1 MKRADSHII
10 AAVST
15 IIVLL
20 LLLLLLF
27 KLNITAPI
35 PVEEEG
41 IVVAFGDAD
50 MGGGMPDAPQ
60 MDAVTQVE
68 QIPAPAAPSRPS
80 DNDLIVQDDEE
91 SLELAKQ
98 TEEEAKRKAYE
109 EELIRQRKEAEA
121 RAEAE
126 RVAKEKALA
135 EQRAKEQEAIDKAS
149 KLGALF
155 GQAGTTE
162 GANAEDANENG
173 SSVKGNPRGEESGV
187 FEYNGIGGQ
196 LYGRKPRHLPKPSN
210 DFTQEGIVVVKI
222 WVDENGNVTNVA
234 EDAGTTISD
243 RHTKQLALSAARQAK
258 FTSGKTPQIGT
269 IVYKFKLN

>member
-1 MKRADSHII
+1 MKHADSHII
-10 AAVST
+10 AAIST

-27 KLNITAPI
+27 KLSITAPLQE
-35 PVEEEG
+35 EEEG
-41 IVVAFGDAD
+41 IVVAFGNAD

-80 DNDLIVQDDEE
+80 DNDLMVQEDEE

-98 TEEEAKRKAYE
+98 TEEDAKRKAYE

-135 EQRAKEQEAIDKAS
+135 EQRAKEQKAND
-149 KLGALF
+149 LIGGLF
-155 GQAGTTE
+155 GRSGTAE

-173 SSVKGNPRGEESGV
+173 SSVKGNPVGEESGV

-210 DFTQEGIVVVKI
+210 NFTQEGVVVVQI
-222 WVDENGNVTNVA
+222 WVDAAGNVTNA
-234 EDAGTTISD
+234 TIHEGTTISD
-243 RHTKQLALSAARQAK
+243 RHTQQLALSAARQAK
-258 FTSGKTPQIGT
+258 FTSGERPQVGK